1 MSSPAGVVDQDHSKG
16 MASQKAGGQERA
28 GGPIGSGGGNAGAQ
42 AAAKAL
48 GPAENLQTAL
58 KGPPK
63 MSGLTSFEYNVDSQ
77 LRYNC
82 ADTKPDNVDQA
93 STERYQKIFHRE
105 EFLSRANSNANSQG
119 DSAKAD
125 DLKSSTAGGSSI
137 NRKNIQIETDKHIF
151 SLAEN
156 DALNRGQKASIHAQ
170 FPLNKGRTAGATE
183 TGASLAEAKQG
194 LHHPYPQ

>member
-1 MSSPAGVVDQDHSKG
+1 MQLEYNQGVERDAYGQPLSPTHLISSSKAFSGQGVGASPGQMHSPAAASQNHGGPMSSPTGAADQDRSKG
-16 MASQKAGGQERA
+16 TASQKAGGRERA
-28 GGPIGSGGGNAGAQ
+28 GGPTGSGGGNAGEQ

-105 EFLSRANSNANSQG
+105 EFLSRANSNANS
-119 DSAKAD
+119 
-125 DLKSSTAGGSSI
+125 
-137 NRKNIQIETDKHIF
+137 
-151 SLAEN
+151 
-156 DALNRGQKASIHAQ
+156 
-170 FPLNKGRTAGATE
+170 
-183 TGASLAEAKQG
+183 
-194 LHHPYPQ
+194 